1 MPCFICYQAAMDSST
16 PSTAGSPCRDRTGRF
31 ASGNRIGK
39 GNPFARRTAEFHS
52 ALLDAVE
59 PRMVEALAKRMMK
72 AALEGDVA
80 AAKLVLDRVLGRGA
94 PSVFKMPRISSAADL
109 PVALNQILRAAT
121 RGDITS
127 EDAARYASI
136 VDVAGR
142 AIAAAEIEE
151 CLQRLE
157 TGAGI
162 GPRKLA

>member
-1 MPCFICYQAAMDSST
+1 M
-16 PSTAGSPCRDRTGRF
+16 
-31 ASGNRIGK
+31 
-39 GNPFARRTAEFHS
+39 
-52 ALLDAVE
+52 
-59 PRMVEALAKRMMK
+59 
-72 AALEGDVA
+72 
-80 AAKLVLDRVLGRGA
+80 
-94 PSVFKMPRISSAADL
+94 FKMPRISSAADL

-151 CLQRLE
+151 RLQRLE
-157 TGAGI
+157 TGVGI

>member
-59 PRMVEALAKRMMK
+59 PRMVEALAKRMVK

-80 AAKLVLDRVLGRGA
+80 AAKLVLVTVPPTTSGFAISRREDRRDGKSRGTA
-94 PSVFKMPRISSAADL
+94 AADD
-109 PVALNQILRAAT
+109 PSSRAA
-121 RGDITS
+121 
-127 EDAARYASI
+127 
-136 VDVAGR
+136 
-142 AIAAAEIEE
+142 
-151 CLQRLE
+151 
-157 TGAGI
+157 
-162 GPRKLA
+162 